1 MDIEN
6 EITNHLVW
14 IEAIASLLD
23 SEKLVEGDIQ
33 EINRHDQCLLGQW
46 LSSEASQAFRGLPE
60 FQRLVDSHQA
70 FHELAAKLIVS
81 LQQGQ
86 DSEAIK
92 AHGQFIQSAREVVG
106 YLHVLQTHAGKN

>member
-1 MDIEN
+1 MDIEK

-14 IEAIASLLD
+14 IEAIASLID
-23 SEKLVEGDIQ
+23 SEKFVEEDIQ
-33 EINRHDQCLLGQW
+33 EINRHDQCSLGQW
-46 LSSEASQAFRGLPE
+46 LDSEASQAFMGLPE
-60 FQRLVDSHQA
+60 FQRLRDSHQA

-92 AHGQFIQSAREVVG
+92 AHGQFIQMSREVVG
-106 YLHVLQTHAGKN
+106 SLQVLQTYAGKN